1 MPGRKRK
8 GGWCECFMIGFGLLS
23 SWNELGKAAANRW
36 VLPSPVRW
44 KSHGLIEQQQSLII
58 CFKGLYHASAE
69 WGTQPEHIH
78 PVDKANAYCKHS
90 Y

>member
-1 MPGRKRK
+1 
-8 GGWCECFMIGFGLLS
+8 MIGFGLLS
-23 SWNELGKAAANRW
+23 SRTELGKAAANW
-36 VLPSPVRW
+36 CVLSSPVRW
-44 KSHGLIEQQQSLII
+44 KSHGLIKQQQFLIM

-78 PVDKANAYCKHS
+78 PVDKANAHCKHS